1 MFNTASLCGLT
12 LYFIVLLDEL
22 STPRVDTSTTTELL
36 EKPWRKF
43 SEWNSKTLD
52 RLMESV
58 QSYKPYEEMD
68 IPEARILMI
77 GQVGA
82 GKSSFYNTIGSIF
95 KGRIYNKAAS
105 GSVMKSLTTM
115 FRIYDVQQAS
125 SRYRMNFRLCDTKGL
140 EQGEGFA
147 GEELS
152 YLLNGNIPDRY
163 QFNPIA
169 PFSEEMPG
177 FIHNPKLHEKMHCVV
192 FVIDG
197 SSVDVMPEKTLEKI
211 KEIQSRIYQK
221 GIGQVV
227 LLTKIDKVCPHVSD
241 DVSTVFHSSDMRDA
255 VDKISQIMGF
265 PRSSILP
272 VKNYEN
278 EVMLDDNISI
288 LALQALLQILNFAD
302 DYISNLYDRMKSEQ
316 PQKYDSN
323 TSEKMKHLNVKE

>member
-1 MFNTASLCGLT
+1 MTSS
-12 LYFIVLLDEL
+12 FIIKNRC
-22 STPRVDTSTTTELL
+22 P
-36 EKPWRKF
+36 
-43 SEWNSKTLD
+43 TLD

-58 QSYKPYEEMD
+58 QSYKPNEEMD

-115 FRIYDVQQAS
+115 FRIYDIQQAS
-125 SRYRMNFRLCDTKGL
+125 SRYRMNFRLCDTRGL

-169 PFSEEMPG
+169 PFSEEVPG

-221 GIGQVV
+221 VDLNNGKTWLVSRTLLDISIGQVV
-227 LLTKIDKVCPHVSD
+227 LLTKIDKLCPHVSD

-302 DYISNLYDRMKSEQ
+302 DYISNLYDRMQSEQ

-323 TSEKMKHLNVKE
+323 TCEKMKHLNVKE